1 MSRVLPPAPHIAVTA
16 SRAATPAGVQ
26 ATAPRAALFHLPR
39 IHGRASLALLVW
51 QIGFVCAFAAR
62 VLLSALSLGQDLI
75 GVGMLP
81 RIFATGALMD
91 AITGLYLVVPF
102 ALYLW
107 LAPRRWYNSRIGRG
121 LVFAGMALT
130 IGSSIYLVAS
140 EYFFF
145 DEFNARFNYVAVEYL
160 IYPTEVLTNIR
171 DSYPVYQVLGVTVAM
186 ALGMTWWL
194 RARIRAAFVETS
206 GYGHRTLAIGAVAL
220 ATAASLAAVNLQSLQ
235 TGQNRIAN
243 ELAANGVYSFFSAA
257 RNAHIDYEAYYATLS
272 SQEAATRVRSLL
284 GQNNT
289 QPTGGPNPFARH
301 VDNRDLGPVRKMN
314 VIVLL
319 QESMGSEFVG
329 SLGGR
334 DLTPNIDRIAAQ
346 GMSFTHLYASGTR
359 TVRGMEAVTTG
370 LPPVPPE
377 SVVKRSNNEGL
388 FNLATIAKQAGYSPT
403 FVYGGYGTFDN
414 MNAFFGGNGWKVIDR
429 TDMPSAKF
437 ANIWGIAD
445 EALMD
450 NALDVFDKQVERGE
464 QVFSVVMST
473 SNHKPFTFPAG
484 IPGVAEKGGGRD
496 AGVRYADYAIGHFF
510 DKLQTR
516 KWAKDTMLVI
526 VADHGAR
533 VYGRAE
539 VPVPTYEIPMVIHAP
554 AYIAPQRIDTLASQ
568 IDVAPTILGL
578 LRLSYDSRLPGRD
591 ILRMKPEDGYA
602 VFNHNRDSAMMRG
615 NQLATLGFGK
625 TIQTETY
632 DPVSKQLSPAPHDPQ
647 LESDALALFQT
658 SQQMFVSGLQ
668 KE

>member
-1 MSRVLPPAPHIAVTA
+1 M
-16 SRAATPAGVQ
+16 
-26 ATAPRAALFHLPR
+26 LFR
-39 IHGRASLALLVW
+39 SLLVW
-51 QIGFVCAFAAR
+51 QIAFASAFATR
-62 VLLSALSLGQDLI
+62 VLLSAVSLKQDLI
-75 GVGMLP
+75 SPGMLP
-81 RIFATGALMD
+81 RIFATGAGMD
-91 AITGLYLVVPF
+91 AITCLYLVLPF

-107 LAPRRWYNSRIGRG
+107 LAPRRLYRSGIGRAM
-121 LVFAGMALT
+121 VFAGIALT
-130 IGSSIYLVAS
+130 LGSCLYLVAS

-171 DSYPVYQVLGVTVAM
+171 DSYPVYQVLALTAVA
-186 ALGMTWWL
+186 ALALTWRL
-194 RARIRAAFVETS
+194 RGRVRAAFDDESTYAS
-206 GYGHRTLAIGAVAL
+206 RTWVVGVVAL
-220 ATAASLAAVNLQSLQ
+220 VVAASLVSVNLQSAQ
-235 TGQNRIAN
+235 SGHDRVAN
-243 ELAANGVYSFFSAA
+243 ELAANGVYAFFSAA

-272 SQEAATRVRSLL
+272 RTEAASRVRHLL
-284 GQNNT
+284 RQPNT
-289 QPTGGPNPFARH
+289 QPVGGPNPFARH
-301 VDNRDLGPVRKMN
+301 VDNSDLGPPRKLH

-359 TVRGMEAVTTG
+359 TVRGMEAVTTA
-370 LPPVPPE
+370 LAPVPPE
-377 SVVKRSNNEGL
+377 SVVKRTGNEGL
-388 FNLATIAKQAGYSPT
+388 HNLASIAKDAGYSPT
-403 FVYGGYGTFDN
+403 FIYGGYGTFDN
-414 MNAFFGGNGWKVIDR
+414 MNAFFGSNGWRVVDR
-429 TDMPSAKF
+429 TDMPRAAF

-450 NALDVFDKQVERGE
+450 NALDVFDRQVERGE
-464 QVFSVVMST
+464 RVFSVVMST

-484 IPGVAEKGGGRD
+484 VDGVPQTGGGRD

-510 DKLQTR
+510 DRLQTR
-516 KWAKDTMLVI
+516 PWAKDTMLVI

-539 VPVPTYEIPMVIHAP
+539 VPVSTYEIPLVVHAP

-568 IDVAPTILGL
+568 IDVAPTVLGL

-591 ILRMKPEDGYA
+591 ILRMAPEDGYA
-602 VFNHNRDSAMMRG
+602 VFNHNRDIAMMRG
-615 NQLATLGFGK
+615 TSVATLGFGK
-625 TIQTETY
+625 TMQTETY
-632 DPVSKQLSPAPHDPQ
+632 DPVTRQLRPAPHDPQ
-647 LESDALALFQT
+647 LESDAQALFQT

>member
-1 MSRVLPPAPHIAVTA
+1 MSRVLSHAPHA
-16 SRAATPAGVQ
+16 AATPRIFLTRLPGVQ
-26 ATAPRAALFHLPR
+26 
-39 IHGRASLALLVW
+39 GRATLALLVW
-51 QIGFVCAFAAR
+51 QIAFVCAFAAR
-62 VLLSALSLGQDLI
+62 VLLSVVSLKQDLV
-75 GVGMLP
+75 GAGMLP

-91 AITGLYLVVPF
+91 AITALYMVLPF

-107 LAPRRWYNSRIGRG
+107 LAPRRLYRSRIGRA

-130 IGSSIYLVAS
+130 IGGCIYLVAS

-171 DSYPVYQVLGVTVAM
+171 DSYPVYQVLAAAVISAVA
-186 ALGMTWWL
+186 LTWLL
-194 RARIRAAFVETS
+194 RGRIRAAFDESST
-206 GYGHRTLAIGAVAL
+206 YGARTLAIGGVAL
-220 ATAASLAAVNLQSLQ
+220 VTAASLATINLQSMQ
-235 TGQNRIAN
+235 SGHDRVAN
-243 ELAANGVYSFFSAA
+243 ELAANGVYAFFSAA

-272 SQEAATRVRSLL
+272 GSEAATRVRYLL
-284 GQNNT
+284 RQPNT
-289 QPTGGPNPFARH
+289 QPTAGPNPFARH
-301 VDNRDLGPVRKMN
+301 VDNSDLGPVRKMN

-334 DLTPNIDRIAAQ
+334 NLTPNIDRIAAE

-359 TVRGMEAVTTG
+359 TVRGMEAVTTA
-370 LPPVPPE
+370 LAPVPPE
-377 SVVKRSNNEGL
+377 SVVKRTNNEGL
-388 FNLATIAKQAGYSPT
+388 HNLASIAKTAGYAPT
-403 FVYGGYGTFDN
+403 FIYGGYGTFDN
-414 MNAFFGGNGWKVIDR
+414 MNAFFGSNGWKVVDR

-450 NALDVFDKQVERGE
+450 NALDVFDKQIERGE

-484 IPGVAEKGGGRD
+484 IPGVAASGGGRD

-539 VPVPTYEIPMVIHAP
+539 VPVSTYEIPMVIHAP
-554 AYIAPQRIDTLASQ
+554 AYIRPQRIDTLASQ

-578 LRLSYDSRLPGRD
+578 LHLSYESRLPGRD

-602 VFNHNRDSAMMRG
+602 VFNHNRDIAMMRG
-615 NQLATLGFGK
+615 NTVATLGFGK
-625 TIQTETY
+625 TMQTESY
-632 DPVSKQLSPAPHDPQ
+632 DPATKQLSPAPHDRQ
-647 LESDALALFQT
+647 LESDAQALFQT

>member
-1 MSRVLPPAPHIAVTA
+1 MSRVLPPASQVHPAASAIVAPH
-16 SRAATPAGVQ
+16 AAFLGLPARQ
-26 ATAPRAALFHLPR
+26 
-39 IHGRASLALLVW
+39 GRASLALLVW
-51 QIGFVCAFAAR
+51 QITFVCAFAAR
-62 VLLSALSLGQDLI
+62 VLLSTLSLSQGLI
-75 GVGMLP
+75 GVAMLP
-81 RIFATGALMD
+81 RIFASGALMD
-91 AITGLYLVVPF
+91 AITGLYMVMPF

-107 LAPRRWYNSRIGRG
+107 LAPRRVYQSRVGRA

-130 IGSSIYLVAS
+130 IGSSIYLIAS

-171 DSYPVYQVLGVTVAM
+171 DSYPVYQVLSVTVAM
-186 ALGMTWWL
+186 ALGVTWLL
-194 RARIRAAFVETS
+194 RHRIRAAFGES
-206 GYGHRTLAIGAVAL
+206 SSYKGRSLAMGGVAL
-220 ATAASLAAVNLQSLQ
+220 AVVATLAGVNLQTVQ
-235 TGQNRIAN
+235 RGHDRIAN
-243 ELAANGVYSFFSAA
+243 ELAANGIYAFFSAA

-272 SQEAATRVRSLL
+272 TQDAATRVRALL

-289 QPTGGPNPFARH
+289 QPSGGANPFARH

-370 LPPVPPE
+370 LAPVPPE
-377 SVVKRSNNEGL
+377 SVVKRTNNEGL
-388 FNLATIAKQAGYSPT
+388 FNLASVARQAGYAPT
-403 FVYGGYGTFDN
+403 FIYGGYGTFDN
-414 MNAFFGGNGWKVIDR
+414 MNAFFGSNGWKVVDR

-450 NALDVFDKQVERGE
+450 NALDVFDKQVARGE
-464 QVFSVVMST
+464 HVFSVVMST

-484 IPGVAEKGGGRD
+484 IPGVAETGGGRD

-516 KWAKDTMLVI
+516 PWAKDTMLVI

-533 VYGRAE
+533 VYGRAD
-539 VPVPTYEIPMVIHAP
+539 VPVSTYEIPLVIHAP
-554 AYIAPQRIDTLASQ
+554 AYIPPQRIDTLASQ
-568 IDVAPTILGL
+568 IDVGPTILGL
-578 LRLSYDSRLPGRD
+578 LHLSYDSRLPGRD

-602 VFNHNRDSAMMRG
+602 VFNHNRDIAMMRG
-615 NQLATLGFGK
+615 NTVATLGFGK
-625 TIQTETY
+625 TMQTETY
-632 DPVSKQLSPAPHDPQ
+632 DPATKQLRAAPHDQQ
-647 LESDALALFQT
+647 LESDAQALFQS
-658 SQQMFVSGLQ
+658 SQQVFVSGLQ